1 MKKKNVLLVL
11 LATFLVGCDAQ
22 QVSSSNLPSSD
33 DSLVGSSND
42 ILEVFTISTGGGD
55 NNLTFSTQTASEGQ
69 VVTVTV
75 ASVPGKKFSKLE
87 CDVEGVTFTE
97 VTPNKTYTFVMPS
110 SNVTITAVYA
120 TLYSVTSFNSYD
132 SSITGVSCE
141 VGDQFAEGEEVTL
154 SFALMSGSEN
164 SIQESISEFYVHIN
178 DIVVVPTFDT
188 EMKATFVMPSE
199 NIDIS
204 VIRRSYGFEEA
215 EEGGVQII
223 CEGDLDYVKFLGFD
237 STKKYNYSSGA
248 YICVALA
255 LGYKY
260 TSVQYKIDDGD
271 WVDGS
276 FGYPYEGLYGVYLA
290 PATSTFS
297 IRVTGEYVGIK
308 NITYV
313 NAEGITSNFGK
324 ALPTSFMP
332 GDNVS
337 LYQFVLEDET
347 KYIKSVTATT
357 KDGTAFTEGSLG
369 SNFSG
374 SVSFEMPNEDL
385 TITFEIAE
393 KQKVSVV
400 ENDKISNVRITNG
413 QMEETSYFQPGESI
427 NVRFSCESGFKVNK
441 ATLSL
446 ADSDPISVSG
456 TSFSFSMPE
465 GNEEIQI
472 TLTVVQIRSISYDLS
487 ELPSD
492 TMSIRFNDSNYGA
505 GDIVNGNISLNNVF
519 YNITGFKDKNHSE
532 WSTSLDGTS
541 FEFVMPDYDLVLKPI
556 FNEIQPQVVSLQ
568 EPSDNSILSVRVSG
582 RDTRGNGLVYE
593 KDGQN
598 NVASANFLPKDTL
611 SVTVAVQDSENKIPV
626 IKFNEGED
634 TTQHLPQQ
642 TYPGYPEGKNYNFNG
657 IVLPDGAKNIQ
668 IILIEKPTF
677 TLKITNNTGIKLS
690 YKVNNTSVSSLESV
704 HLFDNVSIL
713 LGENIKGVYQFTA
726 YDSKGEIRNSSRQE
740 LILQVT
746 EELSIKVE
754 KLEGLHALHID
765 IKTDEKISVFGS
777 YTYNGADIKDG
788 SLLTN
793 DNLYIANYSNES
805 YKVKVIVKIGDNVV
819 LEKTSAEKLTPYSYF
834 YFIDEDTQIKVTDD
848 IYVEVSIVEE

>member
-75 ASVPGKKFSKLE
+75 ATVANKRFKKLE

-141 VGDQFAEGEEVTL
+141 VGDQFAEGDEVTL
-154 SFALMSGSEN
+154 SFALMSGSES

-223 CEGDLDYVKFLGFD
+223 CEGDVDYVKFLGFD
-237 STKKYNYSSGA
+237 STKKYNYSNGSS
-248 YICVALA
+248 YIGFVCA

-260 TSVQYKIDDGD
+260 TSVQYKVDDGD
-271 WVDGS
+271 WEDVSYVGQ
-276 FGYPYEGLYGVYLA
+276 GPNGINVIYLVA
-290 PATSTFS
+290 ATSTFS
-297 IRVTGEYVGIK
+297 IRVIGEYVGIR

-313 NAEGITSNFGK
+313 NAEGITSNSGQ
-324 ALPTSFMP
+324 ALPTAIMP

-385 TITFEIAE
+385 TITFEIAN

-400 ENDKISNVRITNG
+400 ENDKISNVRITNI
-413 QMEETSYFQPGESI
+413 QSQETGLFQPGDY
-427 NVRFSCESGFKVNK
+427 VYVYFDCENGYKVNQ
-441 ATLSL
+441 ATLSAGSSYVSVSNNYVSFTMPEVEEEIKVTL
-446 ADSDPISVSG
+446 SVAQIHTVTADFSGLQDSNAMSLQLYGSDFISGDYVSGSININNKFYSLTGLTVKDHNDITISLSG
-456 TSFSFSMPE
+456 TSFSF
-465 GNEEIQI
+465 
-472 TLTVVQIRSISYDLS
+472 T
-487 ELPSD
+487 
-492 TMSIRFNDSNYGA
+492 
-505 GDIVNGNISLNNVF
+505 
-519 YNITGFKDKNHSE
+519 
-532 WSTSLDGTS
+532 
-541 FEFVMPDYDLVLKPI
+541 MPDYDVVLVPTFTKADPQNVGLKEPI
-556 FNEIQPQVVSLQ
+556 E
-568 EPSDNSILSVRVSG
+568 DNVLSINVDGEKTGSSK
-582 RDTRGNGLVYE
+582 LVYE
-593 KDGQN
+593 KGGQN
-598 NVASANFLPKDTL
+598 NKMSSDFLPGESL
-611 SVTVAVQDSENKIPV
+611 ELLVEVSNSEEKIPV
-626 IKFNEGED
+626 VIFDGGD
-634 TTQHLPQQ
+634 DSTHHYPQNAYYASENS
-642 TYPGYPEGKNYNFNG
+642 TYYNFAG
-657 IVLPDGAKNIQ
+657 IELPSTAINIQ
-668 IILIEKPTF
+668 IILDEKPTF
-677 TLKITNNTGIKLS
+677 TPSITNDSGAELV
-690 YKVNNTSVSSLESV
+690 YKVNGVVVSDLNSVK
-704 HLFDNVSIL
+704 LFDDIEISVKEGTEKAYQIVLKDSEGNPIGSQQDGLNWKVDREFSIEVESMHKIHITKDL
-713 LGENIKGVYQFTA
+713 PSGLSVYGSYSTDGKAIANGETIGRYGLYVDSSSSTA
-726 YDSKGEIRNSSRQE
+726 YKVHVVVKMGNKEIINTTGD
-740 LILQVT
+740 LT
-746 EELSIKVE
+746 
-754 KLEGLHALHID
+754 AW
-765 IKTDEKISVFGS
+765 GS
-777 YTYNGADIKDG
+777 
-788 SLLTN
+788 
-793 DNLYIANYSNES
+793 
-805 YKVKVIVKIGDNVV
+805 
-819 LEKTSAEKLTPYSYF
+819 F
-834 YFIDEDTQIKVTDD
+834 YFITSENPLTVTDD
-848 IYVEVSIVEE
+848 IYVEISVVE